1 MSSRE
6 EILNRLKERRRSS
19 SIPGPWRSQRQYD
32 DLVEQFGQ
40 ALTAAKGEFYQENN
54 LDGALLRLGE
64 ILEDLQVKRAVADD
78 QPPLTESDLTGRWPE
93 ISWHIVGRSE
103 GNLRTFAAEAD
114 IGLSVGE
121 VALAETGSVLV
132 SSGPNRSRLTSL
144 LPPVHLALVPSST
157 LTADIFTWTAGLEGS
172 FPSSMTLISGP
183 SKTADIEQTMA
194 TGVHGPG
201 RFIAVVFPDGDNK

>member
-6 EILNRLKERRRSS
+6 EILNQLKGRQRPSS
-19 SIPGPWRSQRQYD
+19 APGPWRSQRQYD
-32 DLVEQFGQ
+32 DLAEQFGL
-40 ALTAAKGEFYQENN
+40 ALTAAKGEYYQVQSFDE
-54 LDGALLRLGE
+54 ALIRIGD
-64 ILEDLQVKRAVADD
+64 ILEELGVNRALVDD
-78 QPPLTESDLTGRWPE
+78 QEPINEVDLIGRWPE

-103 GNLRTFAAEAD
+103 GDLLSFAASAD

-121 VALAETGSVLV
+121 AALAETGSVLV
-132 SSGPNRSRLTSL
+132 SSGPGRSRLTSL
-144 LPPVHLALVPSST
+144 LPPFHLALVPGSC
-157 LTADIFTWTAGLEGS
+157 LTSDLFTWTAERHGP

-201 RFIAVVFPDGDNK
+201 RFIVVLYTERDS